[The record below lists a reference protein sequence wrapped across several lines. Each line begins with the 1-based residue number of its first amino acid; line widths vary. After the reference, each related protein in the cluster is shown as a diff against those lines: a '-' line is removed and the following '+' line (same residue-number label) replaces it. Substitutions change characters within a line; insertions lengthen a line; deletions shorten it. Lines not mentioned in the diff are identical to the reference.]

1 MYPDLK
7 QKLKTLPLEYP
18 SPLLDIIRSEFIKSA
33 KTILVLDDDPTGTQ
47 TSCDATVIT
56 SWRPEEIKAELDKKP
71 SVLFILT
78 NSRSLP
84 EQEALLLSREVGQNL
99 NIAVKES
106 GREIV
111 IISRS
116 DSTLRGHFPAEVDA
130 LAETMGWGSAI
141 RVLVP
146 AFIEG
151 GRYTIEDVHYL
162 AENRQLIP
170 VSDTSFARD
179 KVFGYKNANLKN
191 WVEEKT
197 KGRIKTSEVIS
208 VSLEDIRIGGPE
220 KVAGIF
226 MARKDG
232 EVVIINAAGYRDLEV
247 VALAS
252 ILAEQKGK
260 TILFRSSATFVPIRA
275 GMESG
280 VPFKPSD
287 QHELNGRGSLIVAGS
302 YVPKTTQQ
310 LNGLLSQKTHKS
322 IEVNVVAVLNA
333 REKTES
339 IINQINQWLAAEEKV
354 LVFTSRALQEGHDDE
369 SNLKINARVS
379 DFLVSIIKG
388 ITVRPRYILAKG
400 GITSS
405 DLASKGLGVKSAK
418 ILGPVIPGV
427 PVWRLGAESRFP
439 GMYYIVFP
447 GNVGDENSLGMVC
460 QIMDGL
466 N

>member
-1 MYPDLK
+1 MYQDLQ
-7 QKLKTLPLEYP
+7 QKRNALPPEYP
-18 SPLLDIIRSEFIKSA
+18 NPLLDTIRSAFIKSD
-33 KTILVLDDDPTGTQ
+33 KTIVVLDDDPTGTQ
-47 TSCDATVIT
+47 TSYAATVIT

-84 EQEALLLSREVGQNL
+84 EQEAILLSRDIGQNL

-111 IISRS
+111 VISRS

-130 LAETMGWGSAI
+130 LAETLGMGYAI

-151 GRYTIEDVHYL
+151 GRYTIGDVHYL

-197 KGRIKTSEVIS
+197 KGSIKAAEVIS
-208 VSLEDIRIGGPE
+208 VSLEDIRIEGPE

-226 MARKDG
+226 MSCKEG
-232 EVVIINAAGYRDLEV
+232 KVVIINAAGYRDLEV

-252 ILAEQKGK
+252 ILAEQNGK

-280 VPFKPSD
+280 VPFKPSNPH
-287 QHELNGRGSLIVAGS
+287 QAKGSGSLIMVGS

-310 LNGLLSQKTHKS
+310 LNELLAEKTHNS
-322 IEVNVVAVLNA
+322 IEVNVVAVLN
-333 REKTES
+333 EKERAET
-339 IINQINQWLAAEEKV
+339 IIEQINQWLAADEKV
-354 LVFTSRALQEGHDDE
+354 LVFTSRTLQEGHDDE
-369 SNLKINARVS
+369 SNLRINARIS

-405 DLASKGLGVKSAK
+405 DLASKGLDVKSAK

-427 PVWRLGAESRFP
+427 PVWQLGAESRFP

-447 GNVGDENSLGMVC
+447 GNVGDESSLGKVC
-460 QIMDGL
+460 QIMDGMR
-466 N
+466 